1 MNQEKY
7 NTLLIHLLVVTQSEI
22 QVTRDLLFGYIADNK
37 KLTKEQKEKTAQVF
51 SEKVRERQKDILA
64 QIRINYE
71 GDLGDIDDL
80 INSAF

>member
-22 QVTRDLLFGYIADNK
+22 QVTRDLLFGYIAENK
-37 KLTKEQKEKTAQVF
+37 KLTKDQKEKTAKAF
-51 SEKVRERQKDILA
+51 SEKVKERQKEILA
-64 QIRINYE
+64 QIRLNYE
-71 GDLGDIDDL
+71 GDLGGIDDL